1 MESKRTQTVLI
12 FLDRNRV
19 AALKTKAICLG
30 VWFKALDRID
40 RVLVNLIIKL
50 NKSIRSRTLAERLL
64 AITTKLQRA
73 FEDKISRATREIGY
87 PLAYKISLLAAK
99 WGHKSAFNWPDDVSF
114 ARYLAVMRING

>member
-1 MESKRTQTVLI
+1 MASDRTQTINV

-19 AALKTKAICLG
+19 AALKTKALRRG

-40 RVLVNLIIKL
+40 RVLVNLTIKV
-50 NKSIRSRTLAERLL
+50 NKRIRSYTLAGSLL
-64 AITTKLQRA
+64 AIATKLQRA

-87 PLAYKISLLAAK
+87 PLVCNLSLLATK
-99 WGHKSAFNWPDDVSF
+99 WGHKSAFNWLSDMSF